1 MSFFLTALDV
11 EREDRSTAVFEVL
24 CIKCVVGVVGQ
35 RRVINLFNLGVV
47 SKELY
52 DLLCV
57 LNMAVKS

>member
-11 EREDRSTAVFEVL
+11 EREDRSTAIFEVL
-24 CIKCVVGVVGQ
+24 CIKSVVGVVGQ

-57 LNMAVKS
+57 LNMTVKS